1 MHNRKVQ
8 MHTMALWQGTST
20 LAPLVIVISKIAKR
34 YFIKEEL
41 NMATSVSTSRVNVHE
56 TTKVAIIASL
66 YVAVTFVLAVISFG
80 AVQLRLS
87 EMFNYLALFHKRYI
101 VAVTLGVVI
110 ANFFSP
116 MWWVDVPVG
125 GIATFIV
132 LIICRALTK
141 NMKSLVWKM
150 IVTGIIFT
158 ASMFTVAAQ
167 LTILLDLP
175 FWPTYGM
182 VAVGEAFSML
192 VGGVTMYLLQKKIDF
207 TK

>member
-1 MHNRKVQ
+1 MEN
-8 MHTMALWQGTST
+8 
-20 LAPLVIVISKIAKR
+20 P
-34 YFIKEEL
+34 
-41 NMATSVSTSRVNVHE
+41 VSSARVDVHE
-56 TTKVAIIASL
+56 TAKVAIVASL
-66 YVAVTFVLAVISFG
+66 YVAVTLVLAVISFG

-110 ANFFSP
+110 ANLFSP
-116 MWWVDVPVG
+116 MWWIDVPVG

-132 LIICRALTK
+132 LIICRVVTK
-141 NMKSLVWKM
+141 NVKNLVWKL
-150 IVTGIIFT
+150 IITGVIFT
-158 ASMFTVAAQ
+158 ASMFTVATQ
-167 LTILLDLP
+167 LMIVFDLP

-192 VGGVTMYLLQKKIDF
+192 VGGVTIYLLQKKIDF